1 MRSYQKYLK
10 IEKKLT
16 VFQKLYQMKKYYLK
30 IVT

>member
-10 IEKKLT
+10 IENKLT
-16 VFQKLYQMKKYYLK
+16 VFQKFYQMKKYYLK